1 MSQNNQQD
9 PWSKIFI
16 FERDLLENQKYLNK
30 LDEKYSDLLNKLDT
44 LKDDIRSQKN
54 VADFE
59 ERICDLEEMVDSLR
73 QEMPEMRLIRK
84 LFFALVGFVLM
95 SFLGLIWNNVVLTIK
110 GRKVKF
116 LKCDCKT
123 AKHITDEHVVE
134 YYVRL

>member
-16 FERDLLENQKYLNK
+16 LERDLLENQKYLNK
-30 LDEKYSDLLNKLDT
+30 LDEKYSDLLNKLDA

-95 SFLGLIWNNVVLTIK
+95 SFLGLIWNNVVLNSSRNESMTSAESSK
-110 GRKVKF
+110 EFVHKV
-116 LKCDCKT
+116 
-123 AKHITDEHVVE
+123 IDE
-134 YYVRL
+134 YNKR

>member
-1 MSQNNQQD
+1 MLQNNQQD

-16 FERDLLENQKYLNK
+16 LERDLLENQKYLNK
-30 LDEKYSDLLNKLDT
+30 LDEKYSELLNKLDA

-95 SFLGLIWNNVVLTIK
+95 SFLGLIWNNVVLNSSRNESMTNAESSK
-110 GRKVKF
+110 ELVHKV
-116 LKCDCKT
+116 
-123 AKHITDEHVVE
+123 IEE
-134 YYVRL
+134 YNKR

>member
-16 FERDLLENQKYLNK
+16 LERDLLENQKYLNK
-30 LDEKYSDLLNKLDT
+30 LDEKYSDLLNKLDA
-44 LKDDIRSQKN
+44 LKDDVRSQKN

-95 SFLGLIWNNVVLTIK
+95 SFLGLIWNNVVLNSSRNESMTNAESSK
-110 GRKVKF
+110 ELVHKV
-116 LKCDCKT
+116 
-123 AKHITDEHVVE
+123 IEE
-134 YYVRL
+134 YNKR

>member
-1 MSQNNQQD
+1 VLQNNQQD

-16 FERDLLENQKYLNK
+16 LERDLLENQKYLNK
-30 LDEKYSDLLNKLDT
+30 LDEKYSELLNKLDA

-95 SFLGLIWNNVVLTIK
+95 SFLGLIWNNVVLNSSRNESMTNAESSK
-110 GRKVKF
+110 ALVHKV
-116 LKCDCKT
+116 
-123 AKHITDEHVVE
+123 IEE
-134 YYVRL
+134 YNKR

>member
-1 MSQNNQQD
+1 VSQNNQQD

-16 FERDLLENQKYLNK
+16 LERDLLENQKYLNK
-30 LDEKYSDLLNKLDT
+30 LDEKYSELLNKLDA

-95 SFLGLIWNNVVLTIK
+95 SFLGLIWNNVVLNSSRNESMTNAESSK
-110 GRKVKF
+110 ALVHKV
-116 LKCDCKT
+116 
-123 AKHITDEHVVE
+123 IEE
-134 YYVRL
+134 YNKR

>member
-1 MSQNNQQD
+1 VLQNNQQD

-16 FERDLLENQKYLNK
+16 LERDLLENQKYLNK
-30 LDEKYSDLLNKLDT
+30 LDEKYSELLNKLDA

-95 SFLGLIWNNVVLTIK
+95 SFLGLIWNNVVLNSSRNESMTNAESSK
-110 GRKVKF
+110 ELVHKV
-116 LKCDCKT
+116 
-123 AKHITDEHVVE
+123 IEE
-134 YYVRL
+134 YNKR

>member
-1 MSQNNQQD
+1 MLQNNQQD

-16 FERDLLENQKYLNK
+16 LERDLLENQKYLNK
-30 LDEKYSDLLNKLDT
+30 LDEKYSELLNKLDA

-95 SFLGLIWNNVVLTIK
+95 SFLGLIWNNVVLNSSRNESMTNAESSK
-110 GRKVKF
+110 ALVHKV
-116 LKCDCKT
+116 
-123 AKHITDEHVVE
+123 IEE
-134 YYVRL
+134 YNKR

>member
-16 FERDLLENQKYLNK
+16 LERDLLENQKYLNK
-30 LDEKYSDLLNKLDT
+30 LDEKYSDLLNKLDA

-95 SFLGLIWNNVVLTIK
+95 SFLGLIWNNVVLNSSRNESMTNAESSK
-110 GRKVKF
+110 ELVHKV
-116 LKCDCKT
+116 
-123 AKHITDEHVVE
+123 IEE
-134 YYVRL
+134 YNKR

>member
-16 FERDLLENQKYLNK
+16 LERDLLENQKYLNK
-30 LDEKYSDLLNKLDT
+30 LDEKYSELLNKLDA

-95 SFLGLIWNNVVLTIK
+95 SFLGLIWNNVVLNSSRNESMTNAESSK
-110 GRKVKF
+110 ALVHKV
-116 LKCDCKT
+116 
-123 AKHITDEHVVE
+123 IEE
-134 YYVRL
+134 YNKR

>member
-1 MSQNNQQD
+1 MIVLQNNQQD

-16 FERDLLENQKYLNK
+16 LERDLLENQKYLNK
-30 LDEKYSDLLNKLDT
+30 LDEKYSELLNKLDA

-95 SFLGLIWNNVVLTIK
+95 SFLGLIWNNVVLNSSRNESMTNAESSK
-110 GRKVKF
+110 ALVHKV
-116 LKCDCKT
+116 
-123 AKHITDEHVVE
+123 IEE
-134 YYVRL
+134 YNKR